1 MSHIMKKNQ
10 QGLSLVELMV
20 AMTIGLIL
28 MLGATGVLI
37 TNQQAFRTTESLG
50 AIQENARV
58 AVDLITRDIRA
69 AGGHP
74 CLSLP
79 VDDRTGGNAAAVAL
93 TAGITSGV
101 NLNPADNPGN
111 RVMEQGAIQL
121 VTASTIQ
128 TITGYDK
135 GSATITA
142 PNELKPNDIVIA
154 CTSASG
160 FLLQVASA
168 NSNSFTVSAV
178 PKDASLLNATLVSG
192 LTNQLWYIGNAG
204 RALPSLYRRTA
215 GNAAQEM
222 VDNVTGLT
230 VENLNGATKLTLTL
244 CGRNVE
250 QNMATTAITCPGR
263 VERTA
268 ISVAQRRTS

>member
-1 MSHIMKKNQ
+1 
-10 QGLSLVELMV
+10 MV
-20 AMTIGLIL
+20 AMAIGLIL
-28 MLGATGVLI
+28 MLGATGVLL

-58 AVDLITRDIRA
+58 AVELISRDIRA

-74 CLSLP
+74 CLSLEAI
-79 VDDRTGGNAAAVAL
+79 DLTGGNAAAVAL
-93 TAGITSGV
+93 KAGISSGV
-101 NLNPADNPGN
+101 TLNPADNPGN
-111 RVMEQGAIQL
+111 RITTQGAIQV

-142 PNELKPNDIVIA
+142 PNELKTNDIVIA
-154 CTSASG
+154 CTGKSGYLMRVISATS
-160 FLLQVASA
+160 S
-168 NSNSFTVSAV
+168 SFRVSAV
-178 PKDASLLNATLVSG
+178 PGVSLLNATLVSG
-192 LTNQLWYIGNAG
+192 LANQLWYIGDAG
-204 RALPSLYRRTA
+204 RTLPSLYRRT
-215 GNAAQEM
+215 GSNAAQEM

-230 VENLNGATKLTLTL
+230 VQNLNGATKLTLTL

-250 QNMATTAITCPGR
+250 QNMATTAVSCPGR

-268 ISVAQRRTS
+268 FSVAQRRTS

>member
-79 VDDRTGGNAAAVAL
+79 VLDKTGGNAAAVAL
-93 TAGITSGV
+93 TAGITNGV
-101 NLNPADNPGN
+101 ILNPADNPGN
-111 RVMEQGAIQL
+111 RIMEQGAIQL

-128 TITGYDK
+128 TVTGYDE

-142 PNELKPNDIVIA
+142 SNELKVNDIVIV

-160 FLLQVASA
+160 YLLQVTSA

-178 PKDASLLNATLVSG
+178 PGVSLLNATLVSG
-192 LTNQLWYIGNAG
+192 LANQLWYIGNAG

-268 ISVAQRRTS
+268 FSVAQRRTS